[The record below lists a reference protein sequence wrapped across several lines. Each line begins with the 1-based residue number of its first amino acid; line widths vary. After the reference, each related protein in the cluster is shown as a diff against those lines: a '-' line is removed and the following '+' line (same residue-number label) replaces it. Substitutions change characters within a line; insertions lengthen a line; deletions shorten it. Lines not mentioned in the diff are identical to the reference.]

1 MENNRIQKQTLLRAP
16 VQRVWRAIGDAQE
29 FGAWFGMAF
38 DGPFAAGRSITGRLA
53 PTQVDEDVA
62 RLQAP
67 HAGLRFE
74 FMVVSV
80 ESPRRLVLAW
90 HPFAVDPARDY
101 SAEPMTEIEFQLE
114 DAGSGSTRLTI
125 TESGFERLPPERR
138 APAFEANSGGWTHQL
153 RLIEKY
159 LGLQV

>member
-1 MENNRIQKQTLLRAP
+1 MDGNHIERQTLLRAP
-16 VQRVWRAIGDAQE
+16 VERVWRAISDARE

-38 DGPFAAGRSITGRLA
+38 DGPFVAGQSITGRLA

-74 FMVVSV
+74 FMVVSI
-80 ESPRRLVLAW
+80 EPPRRLVLAW
-90 HPFAVDPARDY
+90 HPFAIDPAFDY
-101 SAEPMTEIEFQLE
+101 SAEPMTRIEFQLE
-114 DAGSGSTRLTI
+114 DAGGGTTRLTI

-159 LGLQV
+159 LNRQA